1 MTEITGP
8 ARPAARPVRF
18 GHIGKGGPFQ
28 PLHGAFRDG
37 PSVRRPPIANK
48 RQPKDHQAARP
59 RDYGAAAGTTLML
72 LNGDPLISLVLT
84 TV

>member
-1 MTEITGP
+1 MRCCSLKAVGPGVGEVTGLIGSR
-8 ARPAARPVRF
+8 RPPRKVTQASIKRSTP
-18 GHIGKGGPFQ
+18 
-28 PLHGAFRDG
+28 
-37 PSVRRPPIANK
+37 PPIANK

-72 LNGDPLISLVLT
+72 LNGEPLISLVLT